1 MIQKEFIRNELRY
14 RYPNLKD
21 CIRNPLQSVGRP
33 LLFESSNR
41 TFGARIIVCTHQELD
56 ALAGSGQDAPLF
68 LCIGTPSARVL
79 AEYDVCV
86 LPEGEQESAILNF
99 IQRLFDRLDDWT
111 QSLRQAA
118 ETGEGVEQLLM
129 RASGMLQ
136 NPVLLLDSRGHIV
149 AKSAFEENV
158 SAINPFLSDNLLNTQ
173 QNAGRIHTT
182 HSDSVPEAIFVRVR
196 SGEADF
202 ILVCLSSERPL
213 YASDEIVLESL
224 AGFLRLMLS
233 ERTLRLGLNR
243 KPRKSEAAC
252 EQFRALLR
260 QEGSQKQA
268 IDSLAQ
274 IGWSETD
281 EYAVLAIEP
290 NDGDL
295 RVAQADAICNLL
307 EEKLEHCCA
316 FSFSPVVV
324 AVVRTGILEMD
335 SFQSK
340 LKEIAQKNEIRI
352 GICET
357 FPGFALLLE
366 RLRQA
371 EQALNGAIEHG
382 GTAVFAD
389 VFEREFSRGSLQNTP
404 KELLCMRSVRALA
417 EYDRAHETNYLETA
431 EQYAKNRFNAVR
443 TAGELF
449 IHRSTFLYRLDR
461 IKAQFGL
468 DLDDRSLSL
477 LHLMLSFSIVKQ
489 P

>member
-14 RYPNLKD
+14 RYANLKD
-21 CIRNPLQSVGRP
+21 SIRQPQQPVGRP
-33 LLFESSNR
+33 LLFESSSR
-41 TFGARIIVCTHQELD
+41 TFGARIIVCASQELN

-68 LCIGTPSARVL
+68 LCIGTPSERVL
-79 AEYDVCV
+79 ATYDVCV
-86 LPEGEQESAILNF
+86 LPEGEQASAILNF
-99 IQRLFDRLDDWT
+99 VQRLFDRLDDWT

-118 ETGEGVEQLLM
+118 EMGEGVVQLLL

-149 AKSAFEENV
+149 AKSAFEENASV
-158 SAINPFLSDNLLNTQ
+158 INASLSDNLLKTE

-182 HSDSVPEAIFVRVR
+182 LNDSVPEAIFVRLR

-202 ILVCLSSERPL
+202 ILLCFASERPL

-252 EQFRALLR
+252 EQFRALLQ

-268 IDSLAQ
+268 IDSLAR

-281 EYAVLAIEP
+281 EYALLAIEP

-295 RVAQADAICNLL
+295 RAARADAICDLL
-307 EEKLEHCCA
+307 EEKLEQCCA
-316 FSFSPVVV
+316 FPFSPVVV
-324 AVVRTGILEMD
+324 AVVKTGLLEMC

-340 LKEIAQKNEIRI
+340 LKDIAHENEIRI

-357 FPGFALLLE
+357 FPGFALLPE
-366 RLRQA
+366 RLQQA
-371 EQALNGAIEHG
+371 KQALNDASERG
-382 GTAVFAD
+382 GVAGFAD
-389 VFEREFSRGSLQNTP
+389 VFEREFSRGSLTDTP

-417 EYDRAHETNYLETA
+417 EYDASHEANYQETA
-431 EQYAKNRFNAVR
+431 EQYVRNRFNAVR

-468 DLDDRSLSL
+468 DLDDRTISL
-477 LHLMLSFSIVKQ
+477 LHLLLSFSIVKQ